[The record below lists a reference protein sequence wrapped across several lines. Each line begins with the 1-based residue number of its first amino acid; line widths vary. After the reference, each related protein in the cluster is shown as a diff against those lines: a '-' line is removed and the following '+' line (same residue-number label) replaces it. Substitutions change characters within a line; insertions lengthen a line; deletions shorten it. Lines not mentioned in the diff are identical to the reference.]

1 MRPFFVRVASA
12 FAAQPIWIFIIG
24 IALILTLTGPFG
36 TYERL
41 NVWGRV
47 AYWIP
52 VVLVVYMVVKLSHK
66 LVDRVLPKA
75 SVLQWQLAA
84 VVTFSTIFTPLVW
97 SYSKLF
103 SDQFDSLESL
113 FLMAGNVF
121 GVALIFRFVL
131 FFLLQLRPA
140 EAARAPRLYQRLENG
155 PETPVSRL
163 TVDDHYVEVHLQDG
177 SSHRLLMRLADAVS
191 EMDETPGFYTH
202 RSHWVAAD
210 QVVEA
215 YREKQ
220 REFLRLR
227 DGAAVPVSR
236 TYRGAVQAA
245 GFL

>member
-1 MRPFFVRVASA
+1 MRPFFPRVASA

-41 NVWGRV
+41 TIWQR
-47 AYWIP
+47 ATYWIP
-52 VVLVVYMVVKLSHK
+52 VVLTVFMVVKLSHK
-66 LVDRVLPKA
+66 LVDRVFPKA

-103 SDQFDSLESL
+103 SDQFDSLKSL

-131 FFLLQLRPA
+131 FFISRLKPVEPVQL
-140 EAARAPRLYQRLENG
+140 PRLYQRLAEG
-155 PETPVSRL
+155 AASPVSRL

-177 SSHRLLMRLADAVS
+177 SSQRLLMRLADAVS

-210 QVVEA
+210 QVVA
-215 YREKQ
+215 AFREKQ

-236 TYRGAVQAA
+236 TYRETVQAA